1 LRHPSNLIKLNAG
14 MNESEFDGPTTAAF
28 EAILSSLPPT
38 VKSESP
44 DSRGLFVD
52 LQFVAALLSEISGAI
67 TQASLIFRDTD
78 KQVRVCAIGEGLLVG
93 RANDCDLSLPQR
105 RDLSRHHFKIT
116 KENNGFRLFDHGSSN
131 GTFVRGIQSRIA
143 SRELCDGDII
153 EAGGLAFV
161 YIGPV
166 SGI

>member
-1 LRHPSNLIKLNAG
+1 MS
-14 MNESEFDGPTTAAF
+14 ESEFNGPTT
-28 EAILSSLPPT
+28 EALEAVLSSLPPT

-52 LQFVAALLSEISGAI
+52 LQFVATLLSEVPGAI
-67 TQASLIFRDTD
+67 TEASLIFRDAD
-78 KQVRVCAIGEGLLVG
+78 QQVRVCAIGEGLLVG
-93 RANDCDLSLPQR
+93 RANDCELGLPQR
-105 RDLSRHHFKIT
+105 RDLSRRHFKIT
-116 KENNGFRLFDHGSSN
+116 KENNGFQLVDSGSSN

-143 SRELCDGDII
+143 SRELRDGDII

-166 SGI
+166 SEI

>member
-1 LRHPSNLIKLNAG
+1 MG
-14 MNESEFDGPTTAAF
+14 MNESEFNGPTPEAL

-52 LQFVAALLSEISGAI
+52 LQFVAALLSEIPAAV
-67 TQASLIFRDTD
+67 TEASLIFRDTD

-93 RANDCDLSLPQR
+93 RANDCALSLPQR
-105 RDLSRHHFKIT
+105 LDLSRHHFKVT
-116 KENNGFRLFDHGSSN
+116 KADHGFRLIDPGSSN
-131 GTFVRGIQSRIA
+131 GTFVRGIQSRVA